1 MTSSTSSSRFQV
13 FGKGHRRRFL
23 PRKCSGRLVEGFRVT
38 SMSLS
43 MARSAISVTSN
54 RVPDDEYSLSSLSL
68 DI

>member
-1 MTSSTSSSRFQV
+1 
-13 FGKGHRRRFL
+13 
-23 PRKCSGRLVEGFRVT
+23 
-38 SMSLS
+38 MSLS